1 MATGFKSRIVLACVE
16 YDVLRVVEPIKT
28 YTPDVFITF
37 HNAFS
42 DKNENPLKMDFLNEV
57 EKTIKTYNPKI
68 RYHSFDEKIYDFSSI
83 SSTIETFIELL
94 NKVYDLPDI
103 LINISTGTT
112 VFSAAAT
119 MSSMIHP
126 NVRIF
131 SVDDVETNTK
141 KSVIK
146 NAYYVDDVPVGS
158 ARNISIP
165 YEIPVYNVDPP
176 EKNLVLGLRLLN
188 EYLSTGRNPM
198 AKEMIESL
206 RKNRLWMRSESNN
219 NDGVFYLRDYVDRW
233 IAKGWVVKGQLRNRY
248 TITDKGHMMIDT
260 FYNTTDI
267 SLE

>member
-119 MSSMIHP
+119 LENQVWSM
-126 NVRIF
+126 R
-131 SVDDVETNTK
+131 
-141 KSVIK
+141 
-146 NAYYVDDVPVGS
+146 
-158 ARNISIP
+158 
-165 YEIPVYNVDPP
+165 
-176 EKNLVLGLRLLN
+176 
-188 EYLSTGRNPM
+188 
-198 AKEMIESL
+198 
-206 RKNRLWMRSESNN
+206 
-219 NDGVFYLRDYVDRW
+219 
-233 IAKGWVVKGQLRNRY
+233 
-248 TITDKGHMMIDT
+248 
-260 FYNTTDI
+260 
-267 SLE
+267 